1 MEEFVS
7 KNRGGQYG
15 HVQAGHVQA
24 GHVQGGQEKIVYK
37 EVIKE
42 VESSKSK

>member
-1 MEEFVS
+1 MS

-15 HVQAGHVQA
+15 HVQGGQVQA
-24 GHVQGGQEKIVYK
+24 GQEKIVYK

>member
-7 KNRGGQYG
+7 KNRGSQYGQGG
-15 HVQAGHVQA
+15 HVQGGQ
-24 GHVQGGQEKIVYK
+24 VQGGQEKIVYK

>member
-15 HVQAGHVQA
+15 HVQA
-24 GHVQGGQEKIVYK
+24 GQEKIVYK

>member
-1 MEEFVS
+1 MS
-7 KNRGGQYG
+7 KNRGSQYGQGG
-15 HVQAGHVQA
+15 HVQGGQ
-24 GHVQGGQEKIVYK
+24 VQGGQEKIVYK